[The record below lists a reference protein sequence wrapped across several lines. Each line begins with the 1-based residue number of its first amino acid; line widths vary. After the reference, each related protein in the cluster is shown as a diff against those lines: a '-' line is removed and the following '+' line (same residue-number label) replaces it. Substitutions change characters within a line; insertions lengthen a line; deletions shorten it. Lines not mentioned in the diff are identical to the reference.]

1 MEKNNEATGYI
12 KKVVIIGPECTGKT
26 TLAQVLAQH
35 YNTAWVPEYARE
47 YIDSLDRP
55 YREEDLLAIANGQV
69 MGENNGVRT
78 ANKVLICDTDLLVI
92 KIWQEHKYGKCY
104 QEILDRIK
112 ASRYDLYLLT
122 YIDVPWENDPQRE
135 NPGLRRFFFD
145 IFKKELEARGL
156 KFIELRG
163 ELSKRSQAAIKAID
177 QLFEPGHH

>member
-1 MEKNNEATGYI
+1 M
-12 KKVVIIGPECTGKT
+12 
-26 TLAQVLAQH
+26 
-35 YNTAWVPEYARE
+35 
-47 YIDSLDRP
+47 
-55 YREEDLLAIANGQV
+55 
-69 MGENNGVRT
+69 
-78 ANKVLICDTDLLVI
+78 I

-145 IFKKELEARGL
+145 LFKRELEVRGL

-163 ELSKRSQAAIKAID
+163 GLSKRSQAAIKAID
-177 QLFEPGHH
+177 QLFEPGNH

>member
-69 MGENNGVRT
+69 MGE
-78 ANKVLICDTDLLVI
+78 K
-92 KIWQEHKYGKCY
+92 
-104 QEILDRIK
+104 
-112 ASRYDLYLLT
+112 
-122 YIDVPWENDPQRE
+122 
-135 NPGLRRFFFD
+135 
-145 IFKKELEARGL
+145 
-156 KFIELRG
+156 
-163 ELSKRSQAAIKAID
+163 
-177 QLFEPGHH
+177 